1 MAQSFFQEDE
11 ILGKAYDARLVRRL
25 WEFVRPYRKIFVF
38 TLALI
43 FLASGVDLLAPLITQ
58 IAIDRFIVPINTTS
72 LSPTER
78 ANGVFGM
85 AALYLLVLAAGFGLR
100 YYQNFLLSVVGQ
112 RIMYDMRSKM
122 FQHLQNLSLSFFD
135 HNPVGR
141 LMTRI
146 TNDVD
151 ALNDLFTSGAISLI
165 GDIFSLAGIIIILLF
180 ENWLLAL
187 VVFVVI
193 PPLLLVTAF
202 FQRAMRDNFR
212 AIRVRLAR
220 INANIAENIS
230 GTQIVQLFNRE
241 DRNFARFDI
250 LNLDYRRATL
260 RSLFYF
266 AIFFPVVSL
275 FASVATAL
283 IIRVGGGQVIAS
295 ALTLGALVAF
305 LQYVDR
311 FFLPLRDMADK
322 YTVLQSAMASSE
334 RIFRVLDEPVTLRDP
349 EQPQPLD
356 HVRGEVELRDVW
368 FAYNPGEWVL
378 KGISFKILPGESVA
392 FVGATGAGKT
402 SLISLISR
410 FYDIQRGEVLIDG
423 YNVKDLAQADLR
435 RHVGAVLQDPFIF
448 SGTVA
453 SNIRLHEKSISDERI
468 REAARFVN
476 AAKFI
481 ERLPKGY
488 DEPVLERGAGFS
500 SGQRQ
505 LLAFAR
511 AIAFNPEILLI
522 LDEATS
528 SVDTETEAL
537 IQDALEKLM
546 RGRTSIIIAHRL
558 STIRNVD
565 RIIVLHKGRI
575 VEEGTHETLL
585 ERNGYYKRLYEL
597 QYVESLA
604 QRSTRRR
611 ASSTRPS
618 LSSGCPRGTTNQCWS
633 AGRASRRASAN
644 CSPLRAPSPSI
655 LRFC

>member
-1 MAQSFFQEDE
+1 MAQVFFQEDE

-25 WEFVRPYRKIFVF
+25 WVFLRPYRLTFLF

-58 IAIDRFIVPINTTS
+58 FAIDHFIVPLHNTG
-72 LSPTER
+72 LSPIDR
-78 ANGVFGM
+78 ANGVFVM
-85 AALYLLVLAAGFGLR
+85 SLLFLLLLAAGFALR
-100 YYQNFLLSVVGQ
+100 YYQNYLLSVVGQ
-112 RIMYDMRSKM
+112 KIMYDMRSKM
-122 FQHLQNLSLSFFD
+122 FEHLQNLSLSFFD

-165 GDIFSLAGIIIILLF
+165 GDIFSLAGIIVILLF

-193 PPLLLVTAF
+193 PPLLLVTSF

-241 DRNFARFDI
+241 ERNFHRFDA
-250 LNLDYRRATL
+250 LNRDYRRTSL

-266 AIFFPVVSL
+266 ALFFPVVNL
-275 FASVATAL
+275 FAAVATAL
-283 IIRVGGGQVIAS
+283 IIRVGGGQVISS

-322 YTVLQSAMASSE
+322 YTILQSAMASSE
-334 RIFRVLDEPVTLRDP
+334 RIFRVIDEPVTVRDP
-349 EQPQPLD
+349 EEPTPLE
-356 HVRGEVELRDVW
+356 HVHGEVEFRDVW

-410 FYDIQRGEVLIDG
+410 FYDVQKGEVLVDG
-423 YNVKDLAQADLR
+423 HNVKDLTQNDLR

-453 SNIRLHEKSISDERI
+453 SNIRLHEQGISDERI

-481 ERLPKGY
+481 ERLPNGY

-500 SGQRQ
+500 AGQRQ

-546 RGRTSIIIAHRL
+546 RGRTSVIIAHRL

-575 VEEGTHETLL
+575 VEEGTHESLL
-585 ERNGYYKRLYEL
+585 ARNGFYKRLYEL
-597 QYVESLA
+597 QYAESLA
-604 QRSTRRR
+604 NR
-611 ASSTRPS
+611 
-618 LSSGCPRGTTNQCWS
+618 
-633 AGRASRRASAN
+633 
-644 CSPLRAPSPSI
+644 
-655 LRFC
+655 

>member
-1 MAQSFFQEDE
+1 MAQAFFQEDE

-25 WEFVRPYRKIFVF
+25 WAFVHPYRFTFLF

-43 FLASGVDLLAPLITQ
+43 LLASGVDLLAPLVTQ
-58 IAIDRFIVPINTTS
+58 VAIDRFIVPTQNTG
-72 LSPTER
+72 LSPTDR
-78 ANGVFGM
+78 ANGVFVM
-85 AALYLLVLAAGFGLR
+85 SLIYLLVLVAGFGLR
-100 YYQNFLLSVVGQ
+100 YYQNFLLSIVGQ

-122 FQHLQNLSLSFFD
+122 FEHLQNLSLSFFD

-165 GDIFSLAGIIIILLF
+165 GDVFSLVGIVIILLF

-193 PPLLLVTAF
+193 PPLMLATAY

-241 DRNFARFDI
+241 RRNYQYFDT
-250 LNLDYRRATL
+250 LNLDYRRASL
-260 RSLFYF
+260 RSLLYF
-266 AIFFPVVSL
+266 SLFFPVVGL
-275 FASVATAL
+275 FAAVATAL
-283 IIRVGGGQVIAS
+283 IVRVGGGQVLAG
-295 ALTLGALVAF
+295 ALSLGALVAF

-334 RIFRVLDEPVTLRDP
+334 RIFRVLDEPVTVQDP
-349 EQPQPLD
+349 EKPLPLE
-356 HVRGEVELRDVW
+356 HVRGEVEFRDVW

-378 KGISFKILPGESVA
+378 KGISFKILSGESVA

-410 FYDIQRGEVLIDG
+410 FYDVQRGEVLVDG
-423 YNVKDLAQADLR
+423 HNVRDLAQADLR

-453 SNIRLHEKSISDERI
+453 SNIRLHEQGISDERI

-481 ERLPKGY
+481 ERLPRQY

-500 SGQRQ
+500 AGQRQ

-546 RGRTSIIIAHRL
+546 RGRTSVIIAHRL

-565 RIIVLHKGRI
+565 RIVVLHKGRI
-575 VEEGTHETLL
+575 VEEGTHESLL
-585 ERNGYYKRLYEL
+585 ARNGYYKRLYEL
-597 QYVESLA
+597 QYAESLA
-604 QRSTRRR
+604 
-611 ASSTRPS
+611 
-618 LSSGCPRGTTNQCWS
+618 RGS
-633 AGRASRRASAN
+633 APAQG
-644 CSPLRAPSPSI
+644 
-655 LRFC
+655 

>member
-1 MAQSFFQEDE
+1 MAQSSQTFFQEDE

-25 WEFVRPYRKIFVF
+25 WTFLLPYRYTFLF

-43 FLASGVDLLAPLITQ
+43 FLASGVDLLAPFITQ
-58 IAIDRFIVPINTTS
+58 LAIDRYIVPQGATG
-72 LSPTER
+72 LSAVDR

-85 AALYLLVLAAGFGLR
+85 AVLYLLVLAVGFGMR
-100 YYQNFLLSVVGQ
+100 YYQNLLLSIVGQ

-122 FQHLQNLSLSFFD
+122 FEHLQRLSLSFFD

-151 ALNDLFTSGAISLI
+151 SLNDLFTSGAISLI
-165 GDIFSLAGIIIILLF
+165 GDIFSLIGIVIILLF
-180 ENWLLAL
+180 ENWQLAL

-193 PPLLLVTAF
+193 PPLLLVTSY

-241 DRNFARFDI
+241 ERNFQHFDT

-266 AIFFPVVSL
+266 ALFFPVVNL
-275 FASVATAL
+275 FFAVATAL
-283 IIRVGGGQVIAS
+283 IIRVGGGQVLS
-295 ALTLGALVAF
+295 GALSLGALVAF

-322 YTVLQSAMASSE
+322 YTILQSAMASSE
-334 RIFRVLDEPVTLRDP
+334 RIFRVLDEPETVRDP
-349 EQPQPLD
+349 EQPLQLE
-356 HVRGEVELRDVW
+356 HVRGEVELRNVW
-368 FAYNPGEWVL
+368 FAYNADEWVL

-410 FYDIQRGEVLIDG
+410 FYDVQRGEVLVDG
-423 YNVKDLAQADLR
+423 HNVKDLAQADLR

-453 SNIRLHEKSISDERI
+453 SNIRLHEQSISDERI

-481 ERLPKGY
+481 ERLPQGY

-500 SGQRQ
+500 AGQRQ

-546 RGRTSIIIAHRL
+546 RGRTSVIIAHRL

-575 VEEGTHETLL
+575 VEEGTHESLL

-597 QYVESLA
+597 QYAESLTH
-604 QRSTRRR
+604 R
-611 ASSTRPS
+611 
-618 LSSGCPRGTTNQCWS
+618 
-633 AGRASRRASAN
+633 AGRG
-644 CSPLRAPSPSI
+644 
-655 LRFC
+655 

>member
-58 IAIDRFIVPINTTS
+58 IAIDRFIVPINNTS
-72 LSPTER
+72 LSPVER

-266 AIFFPVVSL
+266 AIFFPVVGL

-546 RGRTSIIIAHRL
+546 RGRTSVIIAHRL

-604 QRSTRRR
+604 QR
-611 ASSTRPS
+611 
-618 LSSGCPRGTTNQCWS
+618 TTQ
-633 AGRASRRASAN
+633 G
-644 CSPLRAPSPSI
+644 
-655 LRFC
+655 